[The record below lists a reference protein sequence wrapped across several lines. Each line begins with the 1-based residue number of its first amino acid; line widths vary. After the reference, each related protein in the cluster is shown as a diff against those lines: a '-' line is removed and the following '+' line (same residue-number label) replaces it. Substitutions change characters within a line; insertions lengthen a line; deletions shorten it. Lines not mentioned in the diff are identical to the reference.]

1 MERMHMDYLHFR
13 QQAGRLLVLFHAMA
27 QIRAWMG
34 AHITPRPWMCD
45 LEEAGVNFVIQ
56 WGVQIVDAAQSLLG
70 HFFEMKERYF
80 DYHPEGS
87 DMKPLSSAPDA
98 LYATV
103 LFASSILMV
112 SRYTMFQQF
121 RDNNPIFVHS
131 PAQILSRL
139 RPALMDL
146 AIGPEHAPRRAAGVV
161 HELQRVWHDKVL
173 SASSHKSSALAPM
186 ISLGG
191 RYASDTSVSREGSN
205 ASYAVEAEL
214 STYSNGSIA
223 LPVSAER
230 TSTSTVTTPSQLST
244 PSPHMPNKHEQPR
257 DDQSIPGLNL
267 GAGSDPLFG
276 GTFNDHTYGSLGGN
290 GGYDQQQDILDP
302 SFFFTQMDPSSFLDN
317 GFWDLFG
324 TNVPADAPAPGF
336 TNLHMES
343 STMTFPQQ

>member
-1 MERMHMDYLHFR
+1 MDYLHFR

-80 DYHPEGS
+80 DYQPEGS

-121 RDNNPIFVHS
+121 RDNNPIFIHS

-139 RPALMDL
+139 RPTLTDL
-146 AIGPEHAPRRAAGVV
+146 AIGSEHAPRRAAGVV
-161 HELQRVWHDKVL
+161 HELQRVWHDKVVA
-173 SASSHKSSALAPM
+173 ASSHKSNALVSM
-186 ISLGG
+186 MSSSGHH
-191 RYASDTSVSREGSN
+191 ASDASISREGIS
-205 ASYAVEAEL
+205 ASYTAETEL
-214 STYSNGSIA
+214 STYSNGSVA

-230 TSTSTVTTPSQLST
+230 TSTSAVTTPSQLST
-244 PSPHMPNKHEQPR
+244 PSPHTFTQHEKSR
-257 DDQSIPGLNL
+257 HDQSIPGLSL
-267 GAGSDPLFG
+267 GADTDPVFS
-276 GTFNDHTYGSLGGN
+276 GTFNDHTYGSFGGN
-290 GGYDQQQDILDP
+290 SGYDQQQDMLDP
-302 SFFFTQMDPSSFLDN
+302 SFFFTQMDPSSFLDS

-324 TNVPADAPAPGF
+324 NNVPADAPAPGF
-336 TNLHMES
+336 AKLHMDS